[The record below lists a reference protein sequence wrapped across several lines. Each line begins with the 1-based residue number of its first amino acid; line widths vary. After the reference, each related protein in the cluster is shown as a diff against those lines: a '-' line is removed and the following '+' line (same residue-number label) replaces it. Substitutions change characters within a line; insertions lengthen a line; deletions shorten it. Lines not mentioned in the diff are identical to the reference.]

1 MSDNTKLTE
10 KKKKF
15 PKWSKFV
22 TVAVFITAVAVAV
35 PKITDNK
42 PDNNNDT
49 SVSDDYVSD
58 APERDPNAGEYVDHE
73 KKSSKPEGISVP
85 GWNTLNIP
93 KNEKEVAV
101 DFYNPE
107 ENEGR
112 YQMTFELR
120 LPDES
125 SQGYE
130 VLYKSG
136 LVDPG
141 LHIQNITLS
150 HELEKG
156 VYDATIH
163 VQPYRMDEHN
173 TATNNADLQT
183 QLIVE

>member
-1 MSDNTKLTE
+1 MSENTKLPEE
-10 KKKKF
+10 KQKRS
-15 PKWSKFV
+15 KWFKILAA
-22 TVAVFITAVAVAV
+22 AVPALLLVVAV
-35 PKITDNK
+35 PKIMYNTSDNG
-42 PDNNNDT
+42 DT
-49 SVSDDYVSD
+49 SISDDYTPDV
-58 APERDPNAGEYVDHE
+58 PERDPNADEYVDRQE
-73 KKSSKPEGISVP
+73 KAPESDGIAVP

-93 KNEKEVAV
+93 KNTKEVMV

-120 LPDES
+120 LPDKS
-125 SQGYE
+125 NQGYE

-150 HELEKG
+150 HELDKG
-156 VYDATIH
+156 IYDATIH
-163 VQPYRMDEHN
+163 VQPYRMDEQK